1 MAQSL
6 SNEGR
11 VTRSGRALPEVH
23 VESDAGAQGAGPSLE
38 KMGWGGLPARGS
50 ARLEAGRS

>member
-23 VESDAGAQGAGPSLE
+23 IESDAGAQGAGPSLE